1 MKISVVIP
9 CYLSEETLREAVD
22 SAAKAYEVLV
32 VDDASPGGCADLV
45 RSWNWPN
52 VRVLV
57 HPQNLGLGAARNTG
71 SRAASGDW
79 IAYLDADDAFEPQWH
94 ERLTTFLVQAPEATW
109 AYHPVREWDGQHLG
123 AIRFG
128 DQPRQIS
135 DLVLKRPAIAP
146 SACLLRADIAR
157 EHPFDTNQRLQ
168 GTEDLELW
176 MRLWAKGLRPI
187 RWTDEP
193 FTRYRINH
201 GMSAEL
207 ESHSIKIRL
216 RWAQFV
222 QQGWIPEAVL
232 KHAEGELMRQKA
244 RSHHKAGR
252 FAEAQKAYWAAGFT
266 YKNGILAALAT
277 LKIRI

>member
-1 MKISVVIP
+1 
-9 CYLSEETLREAVD
+9 
-22 SAAKAYEVLV
+22 
-32 VDDASPGGCADLV
+32 
-45 RSWNWPN
+45 
-52 VRVLV
+52 
-57 HPQNLGLGAARNTG
+57 
-71 SRAASGDW
+71 
-79 IAYLDADDAFEPQWH
+79 
-94 ERLTTFLVQAPEATW
+94 
-109 AYHPVREWDGQHLG
+109 VREWDGQHLG

-146 SACLLRADIAR
+146 SACLIRADIALK
-157 EHPFDTNQRLQ
+157 HPFDTNQRLQ

-176 MRLWAKGLRPI
+176 MRLWAQGLRPI

-222 QQGWIPEAVL
+222 QQGWIPESVL
-232 KHAEGELMRQKA
+232 KHAEGELTRQKA

-266 YKNGILAALAT
+266 FKNMILTVFTVLR
-277 LKIRI
+277 IRI

>member
-22 SAAKAYEVLV
+22 SAAMAFEILV

-109 AYHPVREWDGQHLG
+109 AYHLC
-123 AIRFG
+123 A
-128 DQPRQIS
+128 
-135 DLVLKRPAIAP
+135 
-146 SACLLRADIAR
+146 
-157 EHPFDTNQRLQ
+157 N
-168 GTEDLELW
+168 GTGSIW
-176 MRLWAKGLRPI
+176 
-187 RWTDEP
+187 EP
-193 FTRYRINH
+193 FASETNP
-201 GMSAEL
+201 GKSATGCL
-207 ESHSIKIRL
+207 NGPPSPRAHACFALILLGSILLTPTK
-216 RWAQFV
+216 
-222 QQGWIPEAVL
+222 GC
-232 KHAEGELMRQKA
+232 KA
-244 RSHHKAGR
+244 PK
-252 FAEAQKAYWAAGFT
+252 T
-266 YKNGILAALAT
+266 
-277 LKIRI
+277 